1 MTALITDP
9 VKIAAAGTTGGS
21 GSPVPGDNTVAL
33 NLADLEKK
41 SVLLGG
47 KATFNDAYGQLVAKV
62 GTLTHAAKI
71 GSSAQE
77 ALLNQA
83 KQARENLAGVNLDE
97 EAANLIKF
105 QQSYQAAAQ
114 GNCYCQFII
123 RYLNRGC
130 QVGYYYANFN
140 FMGSTNGC

>member
-1 MTALITDP
+1 MLQP
-9 VKIAAAGTTGGS
+9 GLPAAG
-21 GSPVPGDNTVAL
+21 SPIPGDNTVAL
-33 NLADLEKK
+33 SLASLEKK

-47 KATFNDAYGQLVAKV
+47 KATFNGAYGQLVAKV

-71 GSSAQE
+71 SSSAQE
-77 ALLNQA
+77 VLFNQA

-114 GNCYCQFII
+114 VISIASSLFDTLIGAV
-123 RYLNRGC
+123 R
-130 QVGYYYANFN
+130 
-140 FMGSTNGC
+140 

>member
-21 GSPVPGDNTVAL
+21 GSPIPGDNTVAL
-33 NLADLEKK
+33 SLANLEKQ

-47 KATFNDAYGQLVAKV
+47 KVTLNGAYSQLVAKV

-71 GSSAQE
+71 SSSAQE
-77 ALLNQA
+77 VLFNQA

-114 GNCYCQFII
+114 AIAIASSLFDTLIGAV
-123 RYLNRGC
+123 R
-130 QVGYYYANFN
+130 
-140 FMGSTNGC
+140 

>member
-9 VKIAAAGTTGGS
+9 AKISAAGTTGGS

-33 NLADLEKK
+33 SLADLEKK
-41 SVLLGG
+41 SVLFGG

-62 GTLTHAAKI
+62 GTLTNAAKI
-71 GSSAQE
+71 SSSAQE
-77 ALLNQA
+77 VLLNQA
-83 KQARENLAGVNLDE
+83 KQNRENLAGVNLDE

-114 GNCYCQFII
+114 VVSVARSLFDTLIGAV
-123 RYLNRGC
+123 R
-130 QVGYYYANFN
+130 
-140 FMGSTNGC
+140 